1 MRRATQLAIAG
12 VAVVTVGIGGIVLLN
27 QKQQIAQQE
36 QAIDQQAILARL
48 LKERNAED
56 ERFHQQQEAIAMQLK
71 SLDAEQ
77 ARNAAK
83 ASADRASLAASEKA
97 SMDRQRLERKIQELK
112 NQQVERAHQT
122 ECTLIQMRLRMAE
135 SIEDAGLAKA
145 LKDRWNANCAS
156 S

>member
-1 MRRATQLAIAG
+1 
-12 VAVVTVGIGGIVLLN
+12 
-27 QKQQIAQQE
+27 
-36 QAIDQQAILARL
+36 
-48 LKERNAED
+48 
-56 ERFHQQQEAIAMQLK
+56 MQLK
-71 SLDAEQ
+71 HLDAEQ
-77 ARNAAK
+77 AKNAAR

-122 ECTLIQMRLRMAE
+122 ECMLIQMRLRMAE
-135 SIEDAGLAKA
+135 STEDSGQAKA